1 MISLESIQLI
11 TSVLQVT
18 SDVIRERMKEQS
30 ELVELFNKATN
41 EGRDLTDQEV
51 ELFRARAR
59 QAIDNMAVVN
69 PDI

>member
-51 ELFRARAR
+51 ELFRVRAK